1 MKEKVWKTKIYERK
15 DLENQGLKEGQS
27 DADNSINL
35 PLFSQKIMPTVKE
48 TNVQYEELM
57 ATLKALQPD
66 NLTPKEALNVL
77 YELHRLYKEGHE

>member
-48 TNVQYEELM
+48 TNVQNEELM